1 MSDAP
6 YGPALGFLETSSI
19 ASGILATDAM
29 MKKANVDLLL
39 TTIVPRGKYLVMV
52 GGPVADVES
61 ALLAGRETAGQTVV
75 DEFLIQGVHPQLPAA
90 IKGRVAVPHLDAVGI
105 IETKEVASAI
115 FAADAAV
122 KAAAVTLIEARNQPG
137 GKGLVV
143 LTGDVGAVEA
153 AVAAGVATVKK
164 EGMLVGRVVIP
175 AAHEALKRAL
185 L

>member
-1 MSDAP
+1 MSDAA

-19 ASGILATDAM
+19 ASGIEATDAM
-29 MKKANVDLLL
+29 MKKANVELLL

-90 IKGRVAVPHLDAVGI
+90 IKGRVPVSRLDAVGV

-115 FAADAAV
+115 FAGDAAV
-122 KAAAVTLIEARNQPG
+122 KAADVTLIEARNQPG

-143 LTGDVGAVEA
+143 LTGDVGAVLA
-153 AVAAGVATVKK
+153 AVAAGRAAVKK
-164 EGMLVGRVVIP
+164 EGMLVGSVVIP
-175 AAHEALKRAL
+175 AAHEALKRSL